1 MKFQIS
7 FDLIDVEKQIKIAK
21 QLINY
26 ADIFEVGTLPIF
38 KHGSHAIERFRQ
50 EFPNKTILADTKVVD
65 RGRDVASIFSQAG
78 ADWFSVMG
86 GTSRN
91 VIHGT
96 CSKAH
101 DLGKKVILDLIDSN
115 SPGQAA
121 LEANSLGADAL
132 LFHQAHDESGGLSIL
147 EHWEMVRGNTDLPIF
162 VSAKITRETL
172 DQILHLKP
180 DGIIIGRA
188 ITEHENP
195 LAEAQFFFEKC
206 KNI

>member
-7 FDLIDVEKQIKIAK
+7 FDLIDVEKQIEIAK
-21 QLINY
+21 KIINY

-38 KHGSHAIERFRQ
+38 KHGIHAIERFKQ
-50 EFPNKTILADTKVVD
+50 EFPKKTILADTKVVD

-78 ADWFSVMG
+78 ADWISVMG
-86 GTSRN
+86 GTSQN
-91 VIHGT
+91 VIHGA
-96 CSKAH
+96 CAKAH

-115 SPGQAA
+115 SPGQTA

-132 LFHQAHDESGGLSIL
+132 LFHQAHDETGGLSIL
-147 EHWEMVRGNTDLPIF
+147 EHWEMVRGNTNLPIF

-180 DGIIIGRA
+180 DGIIVGRA
-188 ITEHENP
+188 ITEHEDP
-195 LAEAQFFFEKC
+195 ETEAKFFFDKC
-206 KNI
+206 KNS